1 MCLPRWAIHEK
12 KLIKS
17 GKNSNVRF
25 WRCSSYRGTRHYQLG
40 VHSFYDFIDKLAKP
54 FILCIL
60 TAALKSWERNSGDP
74 PRVKTK
80 TATDFLSEI
89 CKPGGPVEE
98 ALNYLKAIGILPTT
112 TVSLYYPLVSKPGQ
126 NIMLAKFAYI
136 LFPQIKYD
144 CFDISKS
151 FHGCKKPSR
160 GTLDIWS
167 VQGGWQIR
175 PQLNDLLCKLA
186 RC

>member
-1 MCLPRWAIHEK
+1 MQSILAEMEHSWELHLSWGSIVCLPRWAIHEK
-12 KLIKS
+12 KLMKS

-25 WRCSSYRGTRHYQLG
+25 WRCSSYRGTRHYHLG

-136 LFPQIKYD
+136 MFPQIKYD

-151 FHGCKKPSR
+151 FHGC
-160 GTLDIWS
+160 
-167 VQGGWQIR
+167 
-175 PQLNDLLCKLA
+175 
-186 RC
+186 

>member
-25 WRCSSYRGTRHYQLG
+25 WRCSSYRGTRYNHLG

-54 FILCIL
+54 FLLCIL
-60 TAALKSWERNSGDP
+60 TAALKSWERNSGDSSL
-74 PRVKTK
+74 VKTQ

-98 ALNYLKAIGILPTT
+98 ALNYLKAERKLPAT
-112 TVSLYYPLVSKPGQ
+112 TVSLYYPLVSKQGKCQQ
-126 NIMLAKFAYI
+126 NSLTYI

-151 FHGCKKPSR
+151 F
-160 GTLDIWS
+160 LW
-167 VQGGWQIR
+167 
-175 PQLNDLLCKLA
+175 L
-186 RC
+186 